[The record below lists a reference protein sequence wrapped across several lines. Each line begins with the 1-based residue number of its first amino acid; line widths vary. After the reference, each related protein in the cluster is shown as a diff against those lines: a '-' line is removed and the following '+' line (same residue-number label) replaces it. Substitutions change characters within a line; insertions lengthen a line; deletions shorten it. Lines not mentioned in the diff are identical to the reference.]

1 MGKSIVD
8 HIPEF
13 SKCFW
18 LPSLKDSLLIFPQ
31 VFGMKSKFINLRK
44 PRQWEFFLGDLSFG
58 IPHSEV
64 EDDEM
69 GVSSYRWKIP
79 AVAIGKSC
87 CPKYSKF
94 VSEFVVPPSYQAIG
108 WRIPFYE
115 RLFSEDPLLNY
126 HIGVTNTAYNKNNS
140 TPFGTT
146 GNGGW
151 VCFSEYNDSKRELP
165 TITFLIPAKQ
175 VMFFCKPYHFGHRNI

>member
-1 MGKSIVD
+1 MVENAGIPWWKGLSWMGKSIVD

-18 LPSLKDSLLIFPQ
+18 LPSLKDSLPIFPQ

-94 VSEFVVPPSYQAIG
+94 VSEFVVPP
-108 WRIPFYE
+108 
-115 RLFSEDPLLNY
+115 
-126 HIGVTNTAYNKNNS
+126 
-140 TPFGTT
+140 
-146 GNGGW
+146 
-151 VCFSEYNDSKRELP
+151 
-165 TITFLIPAKQ
+165 LIPSHWLTNSLLWAAI
-175 VMFFCKPYHFGHRNI
+175 FRGPPSELSHRRHQHSL